1 MPAHFYLAK
10 MFLRTWKRPNRH
22 RYDVRRSRNAAIFRT
37 KSGEDG
43 IRTRGAV
50 LPAHRFSK
58 PALSA
63 TQPPLRKSKKL
74 GQVRRRPFP
83 MLGLIYE
90 MIMARAVGCEQGGFS
105 PGLPALLEV
114 PFFRIQVFLPRL
126 NGVDRLR
133 EGRYS
138 PLRFLAYPHRTD

>member
-1 MPAHFYLAK
+1 MNALER
-10 MFLRTWKRPNRH
+10 LDSNVTV
-22 RYDVRRSRNAAIFRT
+22 DVTVAFFDPPPGQGDST
-37 KSGEDG
+37 KTLEKSGEDG

-105 PGLPALLEV
+105 PGLPAL
-114 PFFRIQVFLPRL
+114 
-126 NGVDRLR
+126 
-133 EGRYS
+133 
-138 PLRFLAYPHRTD
+138 